1 MQTINVL
8 GVTLQNY
15 SLREA
20 LVQTDSFLR
29 NGALNTIVNLSA
41 GMLMEAGRNED
52 YKEFL
57 EGADMTVLDD
67 RQTRVALG
75 LSSGERGHEAEDGIY
90 FKEFIRRNVREH
102 NTLYLLAETP
112 EQMQCLK
119 QEIAEVSPKALFAG
133 SHVYTPEEKLESIMN
148 NLNEAAPRVIIS
160 ALSFDA
166 QSQLMREG
174 RKYLN
179 AEVWFAFQPEE
190 IRRKKR
196 DTLTYRLRS
205 RHSQKLLLRQLL
217 QYRKEGTGA

>member
-41 GMLMEAGRNED
+41 GMLMEAGRNEA

-57 EGADMTVLDD
+57 ESADMTVLDD
-67 RQTRVALG
+67 RQTRAALG
-75 LSSGERGHEAEDGIY
+75 LASNDRGHEAENWIY

-102 NTLYLLAETP
+102 NTLYLLAETA

-119 QEIAEVSPKALFAG
+119 QKIVEVSPKVLFAG
-133 SHVYTPEEKLESIMN
+133 SHIYTEGEKLESIMN
-148 NLNEAAPRVIIS
+148 SLNEAAPRVIIS
-160 ALSFDA
+160 ALSFDV

-179 AEVWFAFQPEE
+179 AEIWFAFRPEE
-190 IRRKKR
+190 ILKKNK
-196 DTLTYRLRS
+196 DTLTYRLRT
-205 RHSQKLLLRQLL
+205 RRSQKKLLRQLL